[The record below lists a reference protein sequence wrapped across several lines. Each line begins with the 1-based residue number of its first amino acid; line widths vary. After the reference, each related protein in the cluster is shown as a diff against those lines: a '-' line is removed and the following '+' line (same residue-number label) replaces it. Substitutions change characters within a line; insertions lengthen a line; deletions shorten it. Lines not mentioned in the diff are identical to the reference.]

1 MMQCRKRVHF
11 IGIGGV
17 GMSALAEL
25 LLSMGAQVSGSD
37 RQQSYLTGR
46 LSSLGAKIQFHHEPE
61 LVKQAQIVVYSS
73 AIREDNAERTFA
85 TLNGITQIRRAELL
99 GDLTRSHY
107 CVGIA
112 GTHGKTTITSL
123 TGHVFIQ
130 TQRDPTILVGGV
142 LKSTGA
148 TARVGQS
155 RYMVVEAD
163 EYDRS
168 FLSLYPTVAVISN
181 IEADHLDCYR
191 DVADVEQTFAR
202 YAEMVPFYGVTI
214 VCGDDAGVQR
224 ILPAIRSAVLTYG
237 LSDGVDWQARDIVH
251 HQGRTSFSACGP
263 DGSCIP
269 MEINLAGEH
278 NVRNA
283 LAALSA
289 AVSCGIDAEAAAR
302 AAASFSGVK
311 RRFELV
317 DRVGGISVIDDYAH
331 HPGEIRATLAAA
343 RTQNFSRVVAV
354 FQPHLYTRTRDFLA
368 DFATTLAAADIVV
381 LTAIYQAREEP
392 IEGVSSQ
399 AIAQLIRQS
408 GHAAVWYVDDKDEI
422 APLLGSQLRAGDAVV
437 VMGAGDIV
445 SICTPLIEELRRVQ
459 G

>member
-1 MMQCRKRVHF
+1 
-11 IGIGGV
+11 
-17 GMSALAEL
+17 
-25 LLSMGAQVSGSD
+25 
-37 RQQSYLTGR
+37 
-46 LSSLGAKIQFHHEPE
+46 
-61 LVKQAQIVVYSS
+61 
-73 AIREDNAERTFA
+73 
-85 TLNGITQIRRAELL
+85 
-99 GDLTRSHY
+99 
-107 CVGIA
+107 
-112 GTHGKTTITSL
+112 
-123 TGHVFIQ
+123 
-130 TQRDPTILVGGV
+130 
-142 LKSTGA
+142 
-148 TARVGQS
+148 
-155 RYMVVEAD
+155 
-163 EYDRS
+163 
-168 FLSLYPTVAVISN
+168 
-181 IEADHLDCYR
+181 
-191 DVADVEQTFAR
+191 
-202 YAEMVPFYGVTI
+202 
-214 VCGDDAGVQR
+214 
-224 ILPAIRSAVLTYG
+224 
-237 LSDGVDWQARDIVH
+237 
-251 HQGRTSFSACGP
+251 
-263 DGSCIP
+263 